1 MRKTNFVVR
10 VVMLTTLMFLLA
22 PALSAFASTPQ
33 VNPRLVKQIRHELAT
48 LPYYGVFDW
57 LEFEMKPD
65 NTVVLRGYVTRP
77 TTKSDAEA
85 RLKDVEGVRG
95 VINEIQVLPLSPNDD
110 RLRIA
115 LYRMLYNWDSPLFR
129 YATQAI
135 PSIHI
140 IVDGGRAILKG
151 VVNSKADAQLAY
163 MRARSVPGLFD
174 VKNELVVEGESPR

>member
-1 MRKTNFVVR
+1 MRKTNFVGR
-10 VVMLTTLMFLLA
+10 VVILMALMFLLA
-22 PALSAFASTPQ
+22 PALSSSANTPQ

-85 RLKDVEGVRG
+85 RVKDIEGVKD
-95 VINEIQVLPLSPNDD
+95 VINEIQVLPVSPNDD

-115 LYRMLYNWDSPLFR
+115 LYRQLYNWDSPLFR

-140 IVDGGRAILKG
+140 IVDRGRATLKG
-151 VVNSKADAQLAY
+151 IVANSSDAQIAY
-163 MRARSVPGLFD
+163 MRARSVPGLFE
-174 VKNELVVEGESPR
+174 VKNELTIESEVPR

>member
-10 VVMLTTLMFLLA
+10 VVMLMTLMFLLA
-22 PALSAFASTPQ
+22 PALSASANTPQ

-85 RLKDVEGVRG
+85 RVKDIEGVKG
-95 VINEIQVLPLSPNDD
+95 VINEIQVLPVSPTDD

-115 LYRMLYNWDSPLFR
+115 LYRQLYNWDSPLFR

-140 IVDGGRAILKG
+140 IVDSGRATLKG
-151 VVNSKADAQLAY
+151 IVDNKSDAQIAY
-163 MRARSVPGLFD
+163 MRARSVPGLFE
-174 VKNELVVEGESPR
+174 VKNELTIESELPR

>member
-1 MRKTNFVVR
+1 
-10 VVMLTTLMFLLA
+10 MFLLA
-22 PALSAFASTPQ
+22 PVLSASANTPQ
-33 VNPRLVKQIRHELAT
+33 VNPRVVKQIRHELAT

-85 RLKDVEGVRG
+85 RVKDIEGVKG
-95 VINEIQVLPLSPNDD
+95 VVNEIQVLPVSPNDD

-115 LYRMLYNWDSPLFR
+115 LYRQLYNWDSPLFR

-140 IVDGGRAILKG
+140 IVDRGRATLKG
-151 VVNSKADAQLAY
+151 IVANSSDAQIAY
-163 MRARSVPGLFD
+163 MRARSVPGLFE
-174 VKNELVVEGESPR
+174 VKNELTIESEVPR

>member
-1 MRKTNFVVR
+1 MRKTDFVVR
-10 VVMLTTLMFLLA
+10 VVMLMTLMFLLA
-22 PALSAFASTPQ
+22 PALSAFSSTPQ

-57 LEFEMKPD
+57 LEFELNPD

-85 RLKDVEGVRG
+85 RVKDIEGVRG
-95 VINEIQVLPLSPNDD
+95 MVNEIQVLPLSPNDD

-115 LYRMLYNWDSPLFR
+115 LYRRLYNWDSPLFR

-140 IVDGGRAILKG
+140 IVDRGRAILKG

-163 MRARSVPGLFD
+163 IRARSVPGLFD